1 MLTYGPVL
9 LFLASRTLVKS
20 CFVLQAWFST
30 KRHLKALNFRYG
42 ANSSCKTW
50 QRDLRWFGKCPQCR
64 IVERYDAY
72 IIQVLFCKLT
82 ILGHAA
88 DFAGTHITDGTIV
101 AEGGVAAATVLPPD
115 RDGAPPAE
123 PPPRPFY
130 KKRWFIISQII
141 LIPISIAM
149 LFILLYPVLR
159 AIAQLVVNKS
169 TLDVQVATISNPQ
182 NNTLVLVLFWLGRIL
197 THTTLNS

>member
-1 MLTYGPVL
+1 
-9 LFLASRTLVKS
+9 
-20 CFVLQAWFST
+20 
-30 KRHLKALNFRYG
+30 
-42 ANSSCKTW
+42 
-50 QRDLRWFGKCPQCR
+50 
-64 IVERYDAY
+64 
-72 IIQVLFCKLT
+72 
-82 ILGHAA
+82 
-88 DFAGTHITDGTIV
+88 V